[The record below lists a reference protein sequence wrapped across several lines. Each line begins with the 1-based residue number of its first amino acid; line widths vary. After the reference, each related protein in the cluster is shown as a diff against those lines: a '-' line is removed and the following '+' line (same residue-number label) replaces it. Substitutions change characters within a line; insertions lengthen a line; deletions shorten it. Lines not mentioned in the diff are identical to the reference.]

1 MSKIRFGVN
10 IDEAP
15 EILKWADYD
24 AIKDMVIQC
33 EALDYY
39 SLWVQDHLTWGKGLN
54 GEGGEGNVF
63 EAWTLL
69 SALSAVT
76 SKMKLGVMVTCN
88 SFRHPSLMAKMATT
102 LDVISNGRLIFGYGA
117 GWKQDEYEAYGFPFH
132 KASVRLKQMRE
143 AIIVIHKLW
152 VDERASFQ
160 GTYYTVTKAPCYPK
174 PMQKPHPPIM
184 IGGGGEKL
192 TLKIAA
198 ELADGWNLYGA
209 SVETYK
215 RKVDILT
222 KYCDEYGKRIEE
234 IELSWAGN
242 LILAEDKRRLN
253 KKIARYLKENRIYAT
268 DHKGIVSTYD
278 DCVEKLQT
286 YIDIGC
292 THFVFLLQ
300 TFNEDKE
307 SFIEKIAPSF

>member
-24 AIKDMVIQC
+24 AVKDMVIQC

-69 SALSAVT
+69 SALSAAT

-88 SFRHPSLMAKMATT
+88 SFRHPSLMAKIAAT

-117 GWKQDEYEAYGFPFH
+117 GWKQDEYEAYGFSFH
-132 KASVRLKQMRE
+132 KASIRIKQMRE
-143 AIIVIHKLW
+143 AIILIHKLW

-160 GTYYTVTKAPCYPK
+160 GTYYTVTEAPCNPK
-174 PMQKPHPPIM
+174 PRH
-184 IGGGGEKL
+184 
-192 TLKIAA
+192 
-198 ELADGWNLYGA
+198 
-209 SVETYK
+209 
-215 RKVDILT
+215 
-222 KYCDEYGKRIEE
+222 
-234 IELSWAGN
+234 
-242 LILAEDKRRLN
+242 RRS
-253 KKIARYLKENRIYAT
+253 R
-268 DHKGIVSTYD
+268 
-278 DCVEKLQT
+278 
-286 YIDIGC
+286 
-292 THFVFLLQ
+292 F
-300 TFNEDKE
+300 
-307 SFIEKIAPSF
+307 